1 MIKSIKDNKAVDLKT
16 KIVNSLMISG
26 RKETG
31 EKILLKFVKLLQ
43 KSANKNFKSLIQLA
57 IISSTPTFKLNEQV
71 MKKGKRKATKSTPS
85 FIPNDSFRV
94 KSSLKIIRTVASKN
108 KGSTYFYESLV
119 KEILASANLKS
130 QSVDKKNELQNQ
142 ILTNKRYLSKFR
154 W

>member
-1 MIKSIKDNKAVDLKT
+1 MIKSIKNNKTVDLKA
-16 KIVNSLMISG
+16 KIVNSLMVSG
-26 RKETG
+26 EKKTG

-43 KSANKNFKSLIQLA
+43 KSMNKNFKSLIQLA

-71 MKKGKRKATKSTPS
+71 IKKGKRKATKSTPS
-85 FIPNDSFRV
+85 FIPNDSLRV
-94 KSSLKIIRTVASKN
+94 SLSLKFIKNVASKN
-108 KGSTYFYESLV
+108 KGSIYFYESLV

-142 ILTNKRYLSKFR
+142 ILMNKRYLSKFR